1 MRMKEED
8 NISKLFERLEGTFD
22 IETPDTN
29 HENRFLNKLKQQ
41 QEKQGNTPKLA
52 ESTVEDSKTVS
63 LFKWWKP
70 MAAACVILLGL
81 GIFIGSN
88 FQFGEGTQEVT
99 FSPEVENSQLYFA
112 SLIEEELAKVK
123 AAENEDTKEIIQ
135 DALLQLERLEND
147 YTNLKNQLIEH
158 GDDKRI
164 LYAMVANFQLRIDL
178 LQNVLAQIEEIKL
191 FKNEDTII

>member
-1 MRMKEED
+1 MRMKEND
-8 NISKLFERLEGTFD
+8 NISKLFEQLEGKFD
-22 IETPDTN
+22 VETPDTN
-29 HENRFLNKLKQQ
+29 HEHRFLAKLKQQ
-41 QEKQGNTPKLA
+41 EEKQEVT
-52 ESTVEDSKTVS
+52 ESKEDLSKPVI
-63 LFKWWKP
+63 LFTWWKP
-70 MAAACVILLGL
+70 IAAACVILLGL
-81 GIFIGSN
+81 GVFIGSN
-88 FQFGEGTQEVT
+88 IQFGEETQEVT
-99 FSPEVENSQLYFA
+99 FSPEVENSQMYFA
-112 SLIEEELAKVK
+112 SVIEEELVKLK

-147 YTNLKNQLIEH
+147 YTDLKNQLIEH